1 MDDSIKR
8 KIIFHESDME
18 IDLEWSK
25 LQSRMQ
31 EKKRRGVLFFF
42 TLGIITLGLSLIGI
56 QTYNY
61 FSDIDSKS
69 KNQVVNNK
77 EYVDNATLLS
87 KSISP
92 IDDNDENI
100 ANLASDFQQIN
111 IEKSAQD
118 ENIINSNTLNTAK
131 SKNFKSASKKSSSS
145 LSGLVSK
152 KNIPNIPSKITF
164 KESKILEAKAESIQP
179 EKSRN
184 ESTSTQLQVE
194 EFSSLPKKH
203 LFLAYTNQFELNY
216 DDNKVLPISRKI
228 NLLRGWSL
236 TNTTL
241 GNLKSNANITH
252 NNTNDQNE
260 LKRNSL
266 EVLSTSLGLNKTI
279 TKNLSLNF
287 GYQYQRINE
296 KMEAKG
302 IGYQIKQIS
311 NTLIATGQDQ
321 QRIFGASNQV
331 REVKYN
337 LLSYNH
343 HTSNSIFLRPNLHT
357 SLKGYDIILGAKW
370 VIPVNFN
377 YQYENI
383 SIEGLSIE
391 SSKNAE
397 NVKIRNFDLQIN
409 WKIYKNLT
417 LGLTGEYMSSTWNY
431 DFDQPS
437 IDPQLIMQSTGL
449 TKYKL
454 NTFLFGVNLSYFL
467 N

>member
-42 TLGIITLGLSLIGI
+42 TLGILAIGLTYLGI
-56 QTYNY
+56 QSFNY
-61 FSDIDSKS
+61 FYDIDSKS
-69 KNQVVNNK
+69 KNQVVDNT
-77 EYVDNATLLS
+77 EYLDNSASLS
-87 KSISP
+87 KSIA
-92 IDDNDENI
+92 IINDNDEKI
-100 ANLASDFQQIN
+100 SDLASDMQKNNVGRASI
-111 IEKSAQD
+111 D
-118 ENIINSNTLNTAK
+118 ENIVGFSALNPAK
-131 SKNFKSASKKSSSS
+131 NKDYKSE
-145 LSGLVSK
+145 SK
-152 KNIPNIPSKITF
+152 KNSTNPNALVNNETIPAKVTF
-164 KESKILEAKAESIQP
+164 KENKTVDAKPTSIQS

-184 ESTSTQLQVE
+184 ESTLQYQIE
-194 EFSSLPKKH
+194 ELATLTMNH
-203 LFLAYTNQFELNY
+203 LFLTHTNQFELNY
-216 DDNKVLPISRKI
+216 DENKVQPISRKT
-228 NLLRGWSL
+228 NLLKGWSL

-241 GNLKSNANITH
+241 GNLKSNANISY

-260 LKRNSL
+260 LKRNTL
-266 EVLSTSLGLNKTI
+266 EVFSTSVGLNKTI

-302 IGYQIKQIS
+302 TGYQVKQIS
-311 NTLIATGQDQ
+311 NIHIATDQDQ

-343 HTSNSIFLRPNLHT
+343 HTSNSVFLRPNLHT
-357 SLKGYDIILGAKW
+357 SLKGYNIILGAKW
-370 VIPVNFN
+370 VIPINFN

-391 SSKNAE
+391 STKNAE

-409 WKIYKNLT
+409 RNIYKNLT
-417 LGLTGEYMSSTWNY
+417 LGLSGEYISSTWTYN
-431 DFDQPS
+431 FDQPS
-437 IDPQLIMQSTGL
+437 SDPQIIMQSTGL